1 MKRCII
7 VQGPAYSNS
16 ISQIRQCW
24 KGWDIIYSTWKGY
37 EGLHTEDEIVIYSTL
52 PHSNGVK
59 NLNYQKVSTLAG
71 LNMAKELG
79 YERAL
84 KWRSD
89 MWTNNAEEL
98 LSKFTDG
105 YNTLF
110 WVEHAGGY
118 LSDYFMEDTVDNLLT
133 LWDVVPEGAHPERVL
148 TDRIKELGWMA
159 RVNLLVSEL
168 NENMD
173 IFWNTR
179 YGPYWMNL
187 LNNETVYKNNITWKK
202 NLTLTT

>member
-37 EGLHTEDEIVIYSTL
+37 EGLHTEDEIVIYSAL

-110 WVEHAGGY
+110 WHEHAGGY
-118 LSDYFMEDTVDNLLT
+118 LSDYWMEDTIDNLINI
-133 LWDVVPEGAHPERVL
+133 WDIEPNGAFPEKVL
-148 TDRIKELGWMA
+148 TDRIQQLGLMN
-159 RVNLLVSEL
+159 RVNLLISEL
-168 NENMD
+168 NNDMD
-173 IFWNTR
+173 IFWNTS
-179 YGPYWMNL
+179 YGPYWMNI
-187 LNNETVYKNNITWKK
+187 LNNETIYKNNITWKR
-202 NLTLTT
+202 N